1 MNLSE
6 HFTLE
11 ELTYSDT
18 AIKYNASNSPTDQHL
33 KTLKHTCVYCL
44 EKIRTLLNNNFI
56 GTKYKSH
63 VVIKVILRITSGYR
77 SKTVNQLLKK
87 EGYKPSET
95 SQHCTGEAADLEAVL
110 IFRDGSRAALPYN
123 ELYNLI
129 KFWVRFG
136 SLSVDQCIKEKQG
149 LNTWVHVSHSAWG
162 ASRDRKQ
169 FKIFDG
175 VRYIPD

>member
-1 MNLSE
+1 MKRVLIGMSGGVDSSVA
-6 HFTLE
+6 TL
-11 ELTYSDT
+11 
-18 AIKYNASNSPTDQHL
+18 
-33 KTLKHTCVYCL
+33 
-44 EKIRTLLNNNFI
+44 
-56 GTKYKSH
+56 
-63 VVIKVILRITSGYR
+63 
-77 SKTVNQLLKK
+77 LLKK

-149 LNTWVHVSHSAWG
+149 LKTWVHVSHSAWG